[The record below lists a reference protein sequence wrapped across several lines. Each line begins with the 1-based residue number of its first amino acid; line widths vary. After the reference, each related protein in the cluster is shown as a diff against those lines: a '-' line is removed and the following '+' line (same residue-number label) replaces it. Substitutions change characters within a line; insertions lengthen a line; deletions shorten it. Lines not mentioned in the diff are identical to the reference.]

1 MRDQT
6 PQEKEYNRMAMAKV
20 RSDVKRFVHGDTNGQ
35 AHLGEYPKTMEEA
48 VRTIIAVQDLL
59 EHSMIKHAKCEEHL
73 HEARDQTNCIVSIS
87 SMVIDDSTT
96 RQMAMSD
103 EIGLLVKQ
111 RDRLSEE
118 CQRFLDGWETSNALV
133 LDMSIQ
139 ITELQELRD
148 AQKMVLRSS
157 LNGEGLG

>member
-1 MRDQT
+1 MREQT

-35 AHLGEYPKTMEEA
+35 AHLGEYPKTMEDA

-73 HEARDQTNCIVSIS
+73 HEARGQTNCISSIS
-87 SMVIDDSTT
+87 SMVIEDATA
-96 RQMAMSD
+96 RQMNMSE

-111 RDRLSEE
+111 RDGLSEE
-118 CQRFLDGWETSNALV
+118 CQRLSDGWEESIRDKQQLQHQIHGLQAKLNAYKV
-133 LDMSIQ
+133 V
-139 ITELQELRD
+139 TKD
-148 AQKMVLRSS
+148 AL
-157 LNGEGLG
+157 

>member
-20 RSDVKRFVHGDTNGQ
+20 RSYVKRFVHGDTGGK
-35 AHLGEYPKTMEEA
+35 AHLGEYLKTMEEA

-73 HEARDQTNCIVSIS
+73 HEAREQTNVIAGIS
-87 SMVIDDSTT
+87 TVVINDATAHQI
-96 RQMAMSD
+96 RMSE

-111 RDRLSEE
+111 RDGLSEE
-118 CQRFLDGWETSNALV
+118 CQRLSDGWQKSNEAMLV
-133 LDMSIQ
+133 EHSNGIDSERRI
-139 ITELQELRD
+139 D
-148 AQKMVLRSS
+148 AYQTVLKDI
-157 LNGEGLG
+157 L